1 MVEYVGFI
9 SDVINRSERI
19 LSVGQDKNY
28 DATALLMLMIS
39 GFALPYERLS
49 NWKETD
55 PGLHP
60 ENTLNRIKKL
70 AEKITAES
78 ADDPLR
84 EHFSRTNLS
93 TWRRYVLMKDG
104 VLPKDFRSE
113 ALPRIVDKSLE
124 DDRNWSV
131 KDLMRMMR
139 NALAHGGIH
148 PLSPRQVR
156 SCGNS
161 DASDSR
167 VVSGADDQIDRIF
180 LVSKVDRKKDDP
192 EKKDIGIYIIDVPL
206 PELKNF
212 WYDWKSILLDQI
224 GDEGVATLARAA

>member
-9 SDVINRSERI
+9 SDVINRSETI
-19 LSVGQDKNY
+19 LKVGRDKNY

-49 NWKETD
+49 NWGETD

-70 AEKITAES
+70 AKKITAES

-93 TWRRYVLMKDG
+93 KWRRYVLRKDG
-104 VLPKDFRSE
+104 VSPKDFRRE

-124 DDRNWSV
+124 HDRNWSV

-156 SCGNS
+156 SCCNS
-161 DASDSR
+161 DASESR
-167 VVSGADDQIDRIF
+167 VISQVDDKIDRIF
-180 LVSKVDRKKDDP
+180 LVSRVDTKEDDP
-192 EKKDIGIYIIDVPL
+192 KKDIGINIIDVSL